1 MKLTI
6 VIDTE
11 DERGIRD
18 SYKIISH
25 FFKRI
30 DTSGGYE
37 PRQVKYSKIPFI
49 KMLRSFAADARDAEI
64 EGIESTSLK
73 FTKTWADAVFNKID
87 GI

>member
-18 SYKIISH
+18 SFKIIDH
-25 FFKRI
+25 FYKRI
-30 DTSGGYE
+30 NAPGKYTG
-37 PRQVKYSKIPFI
+37 RQVQYGKIAFI

-64 EGIESTSLK
+64 DGVESTSLR
-73 FTKTWADAVFNKID
+73 FTKTWADAVFSKND

>member
-25 FFKRI
+25 FFKKF
-30 DTSGGYE
+30 DTSGGYG
-37 PRQVKYSKIPFI
+37 RQVKYSKIPFI
-49 KMLRSFAADARDAEI
+49 KMLRSFAASARDAEI

-73 FTKTWADAVFNKID
+73 FTKTWADTIFAKID